1 MVVLTTLK
9 KGHLLEF
16 LTYSSSF
23 WQLPRELLFLSFM
36 RAENSNTAH
45 PSEAPPA
52 IDGQNRI

>member
-1 MVVLTTLK
+1 MVVLKTLK

-45 PSEAPPA
+45 PSEAPPT
-52 IDGQNRI
+52 IDGAE